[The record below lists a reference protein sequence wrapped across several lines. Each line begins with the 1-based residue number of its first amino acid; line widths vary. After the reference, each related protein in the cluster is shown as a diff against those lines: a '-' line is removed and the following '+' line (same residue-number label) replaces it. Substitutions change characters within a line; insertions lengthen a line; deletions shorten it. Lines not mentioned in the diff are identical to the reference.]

1 MEKFNF
7 LLCKKVNMIKI
18 SEFNPSISNKKES
31 SNSANCKVI
40 INNSP
45 SGSISPSSTFGAA
58 CVTGS
63 PLGAASKAGTSQT
76 NPTGQTGPISSLET
90 SISTGPISS
99 NPTSQ
104 TGPISLNNYVPEYS
118 TSENLMLRENE
129 LFKHLAVSFS
139 NILKSNNPKLIA
151 NLVDQS
157 GKVILAANDL
167 VTAISLILGINES
180 SVKINYED
188 PEAGCLGK
196 INPIKK
202 ISSIKTNGYDFQL
215 HFNKEYNTL
224 TEDFGVS
231 LVKCLIMI

>member
-45 SGSISPSSTFGAA
+45 TGSISPS
-58 CVTGS
+58 
-63 PLGAASKAGTSQT
+63 TSQT

-99 NPTSQ
+99 NPTGQ

>member
-1 MEKFNF
+1 
-7 LLCKKVNMIKI
+7 MIKI

-45 SGSISPSSTFGAA
+45 SGSISPS
-58 CVTGS
+58 
-63 PLGAASKAGTSQT
+63 TSQT
-76 NPTGQTGPISSLET
+76 NPTLET
-90 SISTGPISS
+90 SISTET
-99 NPTSQ
+99 PT
-104 TGPISLNNYVPEYS
+104 LNNYVPEYA
-118 TSENLMLRENE
+118 TSDTLMLRENA
-129 LFKHLAVSFS
+129 LFKHLSVSFS

-196 INPIKK
+196 VNPIKK
-202 ISSIKTNGYDFQL
+202 ISSIKANGYDFQL
-215 HFNKEYNTL
+215 AFNKEYNTL
-224 TEDFGVS
+224 TDDFGVS
-231 LVKCLIMI
+231 LVSCLIGF

>member
-45 SGSISPSSTFGAA
+45 SGSISPS
-58 CVTGS
+58 
-63 PLGAASKAGTSQT
+63 TSQT

-99 NPTSQ
+99 NPTDQ
-104 TGPISLNNYVPEYS
+104 TGPITLNNYVPEYS

>member
-45 SGSISPSSTFGAA
+45 SGSISPS
-58 CVTGS
+58 
-63 PLGAASKAGTSQT
+63 TSQT

-90 SISTGPISS
+90 SIS
-99 NPTSQ
+99 

-231 LVKCLIMI
+231 LVKCLIMF

>member
-45 SGSISPSSTFGAA
+45 SGTPSGAP
-58 CVTGS
+58 S
-63 PLGAASKAGTSQT
+63 TSQT

-99 NPTSQ
+99 NPTGQ

>member
-45 SGSISPSSTFGAA
+45 SGSISPS
-58 CVTGS
+58 
-63 PLGAASKAGTSQT
+63 TSQT

-99 NPTSQ
+99 NPTGQ

-231 LVKCLIMI
+231 LVKCLIMF

>member
-1 MEKFNF
+1 
-7 LLCKKVNMIKI
+7 MIKI

-40 INNSP
+40 INNS
-45 SGSISPSSTFGAA
+45 SIPTTTTPTLAA
-58 CVTGS
+58 ET
-63 PLGAASKAGTSQT
+63 T
-76 NPTGQTGPISSLET
+76 LET
-90 SISTGPISS
+90 
-99 NPTSQ
+99 PT
-104 TGPISLNNYVPEYS
+104 LNNYVPEY
-118 TSENLMLRENE
+118 TSSDNTMLREND

-167 VTAISLILGINES
+167 VTVISLILGINES

-196 INPIKK
+196 VNPIKK
-202 ISSIKTNGYDFQL
+202 ISSIKANGYDFQL
-215 HFNKEYNTL
+215 AFNKEYNTL
-224 TEDFGVS
+224 TDDFGVS
-231 LVKCLIMI
+231 LVKCLIGL

>member
-1 MEKFNF
+1 
-7 LLCKKVNMIKI
+7 MIKI

-45 SGSISPSSTFGAA
+45 SGSISPS
-58 CVTGS
+58 
-63 PLGAASKAGTSQT
+63 TSQT
-76 NPTGQTGPISSLET
+76 NPTGQTGS
-90 SISTGPISS
+90 ISS
-99 NPTSQ
+99 NPTGQ

-231 LVKCLIMI
+231 LVKCLIMF

>member
-1 MEKFNF
+1 MLK
-7 LLCKKVNMIKI
+7 MIKI

-45 SGSISPSSTFGAA
+45 SGSISPS
-58 CVTGS
+58 
-63 PLGAASKAGTSQT
+63 TSQT
-76 NPTGQTGPISSLET
+76 NPTGPISSLET

-99 NPTSQ
+99 NPTGQ

-231 LVKCLIMI
+231 LVKCLIMF

>member
-1 MEKFNF
+1 
-7 LLCKKVNMIKI
+7 MIKI

-40 INNSP
+40 INNSTTREAP
-45 SGSISPSSTFGAA
+45 FTSTSISSDETPT
-58 CVTGS
+58 
-63 PLGAASKAGTSQT
+63 QT
-76 NPTGQTGPISSLET
+76 NPT
-90 SISTGPISS
+90 
-99 NPTSQ
+99 
-104 TGPISLNNYVPEYS
+104 LNNYVPEY
-118 TSENLMLRENE
+118 TSSDNTMLREND

-167 VTAISLILGINES
+167 FTTISLILGINES

-196 INPIKK
+196 VNPIKK
-202 ISSIKTNGYDFQL
+202 ISSIKANGYDFQL
-215 HFNKEYNTL
+215 AFNKEYNTL
-224 TEDFGVS
+224 TDDFGVS
-231 LVKCLIMI
+231 LVKCLIGL

>member
-1 MEKFNF
+1 
-7 LLCKKVNMIKI
+7 MIKI

-45 SGSISPSSTFGAA
+45 SGSISPS
-58 CVTGS
+58 
-63 PLGAASKAGTSQT
+63 TSQT

-90 SISTGPISS
+90 SISTET
-99 NPTSQ
+99 PT
-104 TGPISLNNYVPEYS
+104 LNNYVPEYA
-118 TSENLMLRENE
+118 TSDTLMLRENA
-129 LFKHLAVSFS
+129 LFKHLSVSFS

-231 LVKCLIMI
+231 LVSFITL

>member
-1 MEKFNF
+1 
-7 LLCKKVNMIKI
+7 MIKI

-31 SNSANCKVI
+31 STSANCKVI

-45 SGSISPSSTFGAA
+45 TTQTVETPTQTST
-58 CVTGS
+58 
-63 PLGAASKAGTSQT
+63 
-76 NPTGQTGPISSLET
+76 PT
-90 SISTGPISS
+90 
-99 NPTSQ
+99 
-104 TGPISLNNYVPEYS
+104 LNNYVPEY
-118 TSENLMLRENE
+118 TSSDNLMLREND

-157 GKVILAANDL
+157 GKVILSANDL

-231 LVKCLIMI
+231 LVSFITL

>member
-1 MEKFNF
+1 
-7 LLCKKVNMIKI
+7 MIKI

-45 SGSISPSSTFGAA
+45 SGSISPSS
-58 CVTGS
+58 

-90 SISTGPISS
+90 SLSTGPISS
-99 NPTSQ
+99 NPTDQ
-104 TGPISLNNYVPEYS
+104 TGPISLNNYVPEYK

>member
-45 SGSISPSSTFGAA
+45 SGSISPS
-58 CVTGS
+58 
-63 PLGAASKAGTSQT
+63 TSQT

-99 NPTSQ
+99 NPTDQ
-104 TGPISLNNYVPEYS
+104 TGPISLNNYVPEYK

-196 INPIKK
+196 VNPIKK
-202 ISSIKTNGYDFQL
+202 ISSIKANGYDFQL
-215 HFNKEYNTL
+215 AFNKEYNTL
-224 TEDFGVS
+224 TDDFGVS
-231 LVKCLIMI
+231 LVKCLIGL

>member
-45 SGSISPSSTFGAA
+45 SGSISPS
-58 CVTGS
+58 
-63 PLGAASKAGTSQT
+63 TSQT

-99 NPTSQ
+99 NPTDQ
-104 TGPISLNNYVPEYS
+104 TGPISLNNYVPEYK

-231 LVKCLIMI
+231 LVKCLIMF

>member
-1 MEKFNF
+1 MLK
-7 LLCKKVNMIKI
+7 MIKI

-45 SGSISPSSTFGAA
+45 SGSISPS
-58 CVTGS
+58 S

-99 NPTSQ
+99 NPTDQ

-231 LVKCLIMI
+231 LVKCLIMF

>member
-45 SGSISPSSTFGAA
+45 SGSISPS
-58 CVTGS
+58 
-63 PLGAASKAGTSQT
+63 TSQT

-99 NPTSQ
+99 NPTDQ